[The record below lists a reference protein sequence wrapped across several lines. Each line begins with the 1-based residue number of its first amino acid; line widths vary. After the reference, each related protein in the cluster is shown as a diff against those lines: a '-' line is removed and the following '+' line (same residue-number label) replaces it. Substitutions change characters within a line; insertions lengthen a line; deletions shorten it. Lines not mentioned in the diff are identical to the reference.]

1 MNIKHILTGI
11 LAVTAGAL
19 TSCQPE
25 ADEKGY
31 GYLQLSSVEVN
42 KTVDTR
48 ADITAQEAIAVD
60 ITNESGT
67 LIEHADDWNELKT
80 TNVPLRVGIYTVKAY
95 SFGKQADAQGFDAEP
110 YYAGQEEVVLEANK
124 AKTVSIVCKLA
135 QSMVSVSTTDNFKT
149 AFPGYTCALRG
160 NAALDIP
167 FAANETRAA
176 YVKAG
181 QPLTI
186 SLDLGNGNTFKQ
198 QIVAE
203 ALPAYHYNI
212 TLDITE
218 GNSEFDIS
226 VDETIHQYDVTF
238 KVPTKQ
244 ESKDMVTT
252 DISLD
257 ISKVW
262 GQFAYL
268 EGQCNIEGNTNPVQF
283 RYKKKADTQW
293 TTVDAI
299 QEGAPNNYTARIA
312 PLDFGTEYEYYI
324 VCGDKTG
331 ETLSF
336 FTESFEQIPNLNF
349 DTWSQDGKNWYPN
362 ADKANSYWA
371 TGNEGATIMSS
382 SNTTGVNDAVAGTAA
397 RMETIEVDAIF
408 TKVIAAGNLFIG
420 SYETNMEN
428 PASSVTFGKPYSG
441 ARPVKLTGH
450 YKYQPSTNMNGGSI
464 PSDRTLTIDECEI
477 YIKLWNAEEVIGEGH
492 FVSNQTVSDYTPFE
506 IDIEYADPT
515 KRPDKITI
523 VATSSRYGGEFS
535 GMKVIGQVAV
545 GSILWVDEFELK
557 FY

>member
-11 LAVTAGAL
+11 LTVTAGAL
-19 TSCQPE
+19 VSCQPE

-80 TNVPLRVGIYTVKAY
+80 TNVPLRVGVYTVKAY
-95 SFGKQADAQGFDAEP
+95 SLGKQANAQGFDAEP
-110 YYAGQEEVVLEANK
+110 YYAGQEDVVLEANK

-135 QSMVSVSTTDNFKT
+135 QSMVSVSTTDNFKRV
-149 AFPGYTCALRG
+149 FPNYTCALRG
-160 NAALDIP
+160 NGALDIP

-186 SLDLGNGNTFKQ
+186 SLNLGNGNTFKQ

-268 EGQCNIEGNTNPVQF
+268 EGQCNVEGNTNPVQF

-293 TTVDAI
+293 TTVDAT

-336 FTESFEQIPNLNF
+336 FTESFEEIPNLNF

-362 ADKANSYWA
+362 DDKKNSYWA
-371 TGNEGATIMSS
+371 TGNEGATMGTD
-382 SNTTGVNDAVAGTAA
+382 SNTTGVEDAVSGKAA
-397 RMETIEVDAIF
+397 RMETVEVNVLF
-408 TKVIAAGNLFIG
+408 VTTKAAGNVFIG
-420 SYETNMEN
+420 SYKTNPTN
-428 PASSVTFGKPYSG
+428 PASSVTFGRPYSG

-450 YKYQPSTNMNGGSI
+450 YKYQPSTNMNGGSV
-464 PSDRTLTIDECEI
+464 PKDRTLTVDECEI
-477 YIKLWNAEEVIGEGH
+477 YIKLWSAEEIIGEGH
-492 FVSNQTVSDYTPFE
+492 FVTNDTVKSYTPFE
-506 IDIEYADPT
+506 IDIAYANKT

-535 GMKVIGQVAV
+535 GLNVIGQVAV
-545 GSILWVDEFELK
+545 GSVLWVDEFELK

>member
-1 MNIKHILTGI
+1 M
-11 LAVTAGAL
+11 
-19 TSCQPE
+19 
-25 ADEKGY
+25 
-31 GYLQLSSVEVN
+31 
-42 KTVDTR
+42 
-48 ADITAQEAIAVD
+48 
-60 ITNESGT
+60 
-67 LIEHADDWNELKT
+67 
-80 TNVPLRVGIYTVKAY
+80 
-95 SFGKQADAQGFDAEP
+95 
-110 YYAGQEEVVLEANK
+110 
-124 AKTVSIVCKLA
+124 
-135 QSMVSVSTTDNFKT
+135 
-149 AFPGYTCALRG
+149 
-160 NAALDIP
+160 
-167 FAANETRAA
+167 
-176 YVKAG
+176 
-181 QPLTI
+181 
-186 SLDLGNGNTFKQ
+186 
-198 QIVAE
+198 
-203 ALPAYHYNI
+203 PAYHYNI

-268 EGQCNIEGNTNPVQF
+268 EGQCNVEGNTNPVQF

-293 TTVDAI
+293 TTVDAT

-336 FTESFEQIPNLNF
+336 FTESFEDIPNLSL
-349 DTWSQDGKNWYPN
+349 DTWTQNGKNWYPN
-362 ADKANSYWA
+362 ANKENSFWA

-382 SNTTGVNDAVAGTAA
+382 SNTTGVNDAVSGTAA
-397 RMETIEVDAIF
+397 RLETIEVNAVI

-420 SYETNMEN
+420 SYETNMSN
-428 PASSVTFGKPYSG
+428 PASSVTFGRPYSG

-464 PSDRTLTIDECEI
+464 PSDRKLTIDECEI
-477 YIKLWNAEEVIGEGH
+477 YIKLWSAEETIGEGH
-492 FVSNQTVSDYTPFE
+492 FVTNDTVKSYTPFE
-506 IDIEYADPT
+506 IDIEYANPA

-535 GMKVIGQVAV
+535 GMTVIGQVAV
-545 GSILWVDEFELK
+545 GSVLWVDEFELK